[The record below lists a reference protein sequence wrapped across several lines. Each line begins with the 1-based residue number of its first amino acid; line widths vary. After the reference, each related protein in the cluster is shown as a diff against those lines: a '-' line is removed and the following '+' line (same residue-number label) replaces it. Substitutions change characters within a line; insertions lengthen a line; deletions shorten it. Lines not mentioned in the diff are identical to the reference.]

1 MLMKLVAKV
10 FIVLNELLLVAA
22 AVLLPLLAIIV
33 AIKDPSALGM
43 ETMYQPGLSWE
54 LFILGLLL
62 WELLVVVSFGVLAIV
77 VENYKNL
84 QAIAEHIASH
94 DAHSNKP
101 TPPVGKAPS
110 ARIEP
115 SLGKSSAD

>member
-1 MLMKLVAKV
+1 MKIVARV
-10 FIVLNELLLVAA
+10 FIYLNELLLFFAA
-22 AVLLPLLAIIV
+22 ILLPLIALIV
-33 AIKDPSALGM
+33 AIKDPSAIGL
-43 ETMYQPGLSWE
+43 ETKYQPGLSWGY
-54 LFILGLLL
+54 FIIGLAV
-62 WELLVVVSFGVLAIV
+62 WELIVVVSFGVLAIV

-101 TPPVGKAPS
+101 TQPVGKAPS
-110 ARIEP
+110 ARIEQ